1 LSKYGFLEV
10 DKKSSFVFFFFLKAN
25 LFQTQFQLFQKE
37 YLDKEEGLKT
47 KLRLLQDD
55 YLNLETELRE
65 KKDQQLIKSDDNV
78 VELDASKL
86 NTETKQQVSDELDI
100 LNQNLRK
107 ELQSLGKSKHVLRV
121 LNILY
126 DL

>member
-1 LSKYGFLEV
+1 M
-10 DKKSSFVFFFFLKAN
+10 
-25 LFQTQFQLFQKE
+25 FQTQFQLFQKE